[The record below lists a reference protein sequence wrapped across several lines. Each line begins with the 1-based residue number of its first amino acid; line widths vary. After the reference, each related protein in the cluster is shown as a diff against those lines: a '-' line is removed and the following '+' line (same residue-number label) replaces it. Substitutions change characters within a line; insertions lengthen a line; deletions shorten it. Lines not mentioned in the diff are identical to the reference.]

1 MGHFSGKKTAAT
13 ETLRERSIRRL
24 RAMLTVAG
32 GAAATSSLA
41 DAGSAA
47 KELTSAE
54 RRQRQ
59 RDRERDDED
68 DGRKK
73 RDRDDQDED
82 DTDDRFAALRAQHAA
97 LMERVTNP
105 TRRTTAQQSAEDPDA
120 RKSRETEP
128 DDSDDGLDRRRARQ
142 DADRD
147 AGNDGNESAENRTG
161 SIQVPQVVD
170 ADPPATTGGGALRVG
185 SGDTF
190 ASVDAETGTAI
201 AESNGVRAIS
211 GPDGAFIEGTPGGS
225 SPPSSGGGDNGDDF
239 MS

>member
-1 MGHFSGKKTAAT
+1 MGYVSDNDSAAT
-13 ETLRERSIRRL
+13 ESLRERSIRRL
-24 RAMLTVAG
+24 RAILSVVG
-32 GAAATSSLA
+32 GAATTSSLA

-47 KELTSAE
+47 KELTNAE

-59 RDRERDDED
+59 RDREPDDED
-68 DGRKK
+68 DSRKK

-82 DTDDRFAALRAQHAA
+82 DTDDRFTVFRAQHAA

-105 TRRTTAQQSAEDPDA
+105 TRRTAAQQSA
-120 RKSRETEP
+120 
-128 DDSDDGLDRRRARQ
+128 DDSDEQRSRNTKSDENDAGLDRRRSRQ

-147 AGNDGNESAENRTG
+147 ANNDGNEFAENRTG

-170 ADPPATTGGGALRVG
+170 TDPPETTGGAALRVG

-211 GPDGAFIEGTPGGS
+211 GPDGAFIEGTPGG
-225 SPPSSGGGDNGDDF
+225 PPSNGGDNGDDF
-239 MS
+239 TS